1 MEIFSFVSFLLRFAG
16 GGGGEYFV
24 VGYLCQKVRP
34 QEGYCSWRNGECAEG
49 VVVQKLIKPTSAG
62 RLYSICCGLVPI
74 QVTGK

>member
-1 MEIFSFVSFLLRFAG
+1 MPEGPLR
-16 GGGGEYFV
+16 
-24 VGYLCQKVRP
+24 L

-49 VVVQKLIKPTSAG
+49 EGVVLQKLIKPTSTG